1 MKIRQLNW
9 NNAERDPQIAPM
21 DADFRQ
27 RLHSR
32 LNLRPSAKSA
42 DFPIESFKLK

>member
-9 NNAERDPQIAPM
+9 NNAEGDPQIAPM
-21 DADFRQ
+21 NADFRQ

-32 LNLRPSAKSA
+32 LNLRQSA
-42 DFPIESFKLK
+42 DSPTDSLQLK